1 MAFAPHN
8 PRRVRRVSRGALAAQ
23 HYNRRAHLFA
33 NANNMPTDGTLGFSL
48 KPSKK
53 IKAAVKKVGKTVG
66 KVLDNKIVKGA
77 VAGTL
82 ALTGVGIPASAAIM
96 ATQSAAAKAAQ
107 GKRIGTIAKGAA
119 TGAAVGAAAGVAGKV
134 LPKVPGLR
142 NPVAKIRE
150 KAASVPV
157 LRKVVPKKKVPSY
170 DASKL
175 DALTSQ
181 PLPTVSVIP
190 STATALPKIEPMVYP
205 RTTPV
210 LKAEA
215 QSASKKKLA
224 ESAKIG
230 REAIEATAKASK
242 EKDATKRKNLM
253 ERAATLTKKA
263 KRVATTATQI
273 AQVAEST
280 TPPSANPS
288 APQGGF
294 PVEPATPF
302 PVPQTEAEQS
312 AGNSIPPMYLI
323 AAAGIAAFALM
334 RK

>member
-96 ATQSAAAKAAQ
+96 ATQSA
-107 GKRIGTIAKGAA
+107 AKGAA